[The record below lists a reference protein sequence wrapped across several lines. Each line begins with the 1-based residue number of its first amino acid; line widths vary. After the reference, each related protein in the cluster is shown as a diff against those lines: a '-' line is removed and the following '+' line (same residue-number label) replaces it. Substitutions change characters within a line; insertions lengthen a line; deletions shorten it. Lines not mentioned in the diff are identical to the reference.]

1 MKQEIYAIF
10 DSVSK
15 GLYLIFTAPNAMTAT
30 RSFAEAVKNKN
41 FGPATKDVELYKV
54 GEIKNDGLEIKAITP
69 ICVEKAVNFGQ
80 PNNEEQAK

>member
-10 DSVSK
+10 DSISK
-15 GLYLIFTAPNAMTAT
+15 ALYLLFTAPNAMTAT
-30 RSFAEAVKNKN
+30 RSFAESVKNKN

-69 ICVEKAVNFGQ
+69 ICVEKAANFGQ
-80 PNNEEQAK
+80 QHEEKNK